1 MVFSSATFLFVFL
14 PVFLVLYFTL
24 PWKNAVITVASL
36 VFYFWGESWYTAV
49 IVGLAL
55 VNYFIALGIASRG
68 GRALLVL
75 GITIDLGALIY
86 FKYAGF
92 LAANL
97 NPVLSWAGWPTVTVG
112 SIHLPL
118 GLSFF
123 TFHVLSYLIDIY
135 RREIAPERYPL
146 NVALYISMFPQLIAG
161 PIIRFKTIVHDIHKR
176 RSTATSVALGIKFF
190 IIGLGQKLI
199 LANTAA
205 GPADQIFALSPSLL
219 DAKLA
224 WLGAFAYTLQIY
236 FDFCGYSNMAIGL
249 GLMMGMH
256 FPINFNYPYVS
267 QSITEFWRRWHMTL
281 SAWFRDY
288 VYVPLGGNRE
298 GRLKTYRNLI
308 IVFLLCGAW
317 HGAEWTFIVW
327 GAYHGAFLVAERL
340 MKELGTSPP
349 PRFLRHCYA
358 LLVVIVGW
366 VFFRSGSLEQ
376 AGRFIGAMA
385 GFGSGDGVTY
395 NVWQYLPMDTVL
407 ILVAATVGCAPVLPW
422 LADKLET
429 YPPSARDPAV
439 IALLSAVLLMSVGQL
454 ATGTYSPFIYFRF

>member
-14 PVFLVLYFTL
+14 PIFLILYFVL
-24 PWKNAVITVASL
+24 PWKNAVITAASL
-36 VFYFWGESWYTAV
+36 IFYFWGETWYTALI
-49 IVGLAL
+49 IVLAL
-55 VNYFIALGIASRG
+55 ANYIIALGIANRG
-68 GRALLVL
+68 GRRLLVL
-75 GITIDLGALIY
+75 GIAIDVGALIY

-92 LAANL
+92 LIDNL
-97 NPVLSWAGWPTVTVG
+97 NPMLSWAGWPAISIG
-112 SIHLPL
+112 PIHLPL

-161 PIIRFKTIVHDIHKR
+161 PIIRFKTIVHDIHQR
-176 RSTATSVALGIKFF
+176 RSTQISVALGIRFF
-190 IIGLGQKLI
+190 IIGLGQKLV
-199 LANTAA
+199 LANSAA
-205 GPADQIFALSPSLL
+205 GPADQIFALSPSVL

-224 WLGAFAYTLQIY
+224 WLGALAYTLQIY

-256 FPINFNYPYVS
+256 FPINFNYPYIS

-288 VYVPLGGNRE
+288 VYVPLGGNRG

-327 GAYHGAFLVAERL
+327 GAYHGIFLVFERL
-340 MKELGTSPP
+340 AGEVGIRPP
-349 PRFLRHCYA
+349 PRLIRHGYA

-366 VFFRSGSLEQ
+366 VFFRSSSLAQ
-376 AGRFIGAMA
+376 AGLFVGAMA
-385 GFGSGDGVTY
+385 GFGRGDGVTY
-395 NVWQYLPMDTVL
+395 NVWQYLPLDTAL
-407 ILVAATVGCAPVLPW
+407 ILGAAIVGSAPVLPW
-422 LADKLET
+422 LAGRFEP
-429 YPPSARDPAV
+429 YPSRLRDPA
-439 IALLSAVLLMSVGQL
+439 IIGILTAVLLMSAAQL

>member
-14 PVFLVLYFTL
+14 PIFLILYFIL
-24 PWKNAVITVASL
+24 PWKNVVITAASL
-36 VFYFWGESWYTAV
+36 IFYFWGESWYTAL
-49 IVGLAL
+49 IIILAL
-55 VNYFIALGIASRG
+55 ANYFIALAITSRG
-68 GRALLVL
+68 GRGFLVL
-75 GITIDLGALIY
+75 GIAIDLGALIY

-92 LAANL
+92 LVGNL
-97 NPVLSWAGWPTVTVG
+97 NPMLSWAEWPTISIG

-161 PIIRFKTIVHDIHKR
+161 PIIRFKTIVHDIHKH
-176 RSTATSVALGIKFF
+176 RSTQTSVALGIRFF
-190 IIGLGQKLI
+190 IIGLGQKLV

-205 GPADQIFALSPSLL
+205 GPADQIFALSPTVL

-224 WLGAFAYTLQIY
+224 WLGALAYTLQIY

-288 VYVPLGGNRE
+288 VYVPLGGNRG

-327 GAYHGAFLVAERL
+327 GAYHGIFLIGERL
-340 MKELGTSPP
+340 ARELRISPP
-349 PRFLRHCYA
+349 PRLIRHCYA

-366 VFFRSGSLEQ
+366 VFFRSGSIEQ
-376 AGRFIGAMA
+376 AGRFISAMA
-385 GFGSGDGVTY
+385 GFGSGDGATY
-395 NVWQYLPMDTVL
+395 NVWQYLPPDTAL
-407 ILVAATVGCAPVLPW
+407 ILGAAIVGCAPVLPW
-422 LADKLET
+422 LADKVEP
-429 YPPSARDPAV
+429 YPSHLRDPA
-439 IALLSAVLLMSVGQL
+439 IIGLLSAVLLMSAAQL